1 MKRYILFI
9 CCIFLLLIA
18 SLSCANKDDYFNI
31 LNERITVS
39 SSIPGSASFRDS
51 DPGEDRISGTLTV
64 TRADDESRIT
74 RYLLYWGS
82 SPAEKVAG
90 RPVIASFSVNG
101 NNHDYIFPPDTPV
114 PAGATHLLIYSEGP
128 EGETAT
134 PRAIRITDMV
144 LQRVSDI
151 NPGSGDSNPAFLT
164 RFSLDGK
171 LYFSAT
177 DGGISF
183 GNELWSYDGSAIAL
197 AGNIKS
203 GGASSYPSSIVE
215 YNGKLYFSANNT
227 LTKTELM
234 SFDGTSTMVE
244 SDIYPKGS
252 SSPCDL
258 VVYNGKLYFAS
269 TDGGTAVGREIWVLD
284 SAAPPPVLALDIN
297 GGTADSSP
305 VGMTLFS
312 VNNKLYFNA
321 DDGSGSGRELREFDG
336 TNATMYD
343 LNPSAGSDPLSMKE
357 YNGRLFF
364 SANGGPEGRELWSF
378 DGSTAALFKDINPGG
393 DSNPDKLCNCNGKL
407 YFAATNGTNGTE
419 LWVSD
424 GTASGTQMLLDINP
438 EGNSSPGPFIAYNN
452 RLYFAANDGTHGIEL
467 WTSDG
472 TAAGTYMVADV
483 VSGGD
488 FSPAGFFVY
497 NGKLYFSATEAATG
511 RELYVLYYK

>member
-1 MKRYILFI
+1 MQTPWMAHHSGVLPMKRYILFI
-9 CCIFLLLIA
+9 CCIFFA
-18 SLSCANKDDYFNI
+18 SHRLLSCANKDDYFNI

-39 SSIPGSASFRDS
+39 SAFPVLPASGIRTLGKTGFQHV
-51 DPGEDRISGTLTV
+51 DRHKG
-64 TRADDESRIT
+64 RDESRIT

-252 SSPCDL
+252 SSPSGL

-297 GGTADSSP
+297 GGTAIP
-305 VGMTLFS
+305 PC
-312 VNNKLYFNA
+312 
-321 DDGSGSGRELREFDG
+321 R
-336 TNATMYD
+336 
-343 LNPSAGSDPLSMKE
+343 
-357 YNGRLFF
+357 
-364 SANGGPEGRELWSF
+364 
-378 DGSTAALFKDINPGG
+378 
-393 DSNPDKLCNCNGKL
+393 
-407 YFAATNGTNGTE
+407 
-419 LWVSD
+419 
-424 GTASGTQMLLDINP
+424 
-438 EGNSSPGPFIAYNN
+438 
-452 RLYFAANDGTHGIEL
+452 NDAVFGQQ
-467 WTSDG
+467 
-472 TAAGTYMVADV
+472 
-483 VSGGD
+483 
-488 FSPAGFFVY
+488 
-497 NGKLYFSATEAATG
+497 
-511 RELYVLYYK
+511 